1 MSDISLAWSMS
12 SSGIEVD
19 VVEEV
24 EDVIRVVGVIVVED
38 VDGVVASVVGP
49 NICSRSLETTPAIL

>member
-19 VVEEV
+19 VV

>member
-12 SSGIEVD
+12 SSGIEVG
-19 VVEEV
+19 VVEDATE
-24 EDVIRVVGVIVVED
+24 VVGVMVVVD